1 MEVLIEAL
9 QDLQEIT
16 KRLYGVGRGWCACC
30 DHSLS
35 ECPTHRHARALI
47 LHHSNFLNLA
57 CVAGKLKKTQEEA
70 NIAKMEIQEKKE
82 REKKASSDK
91 KELAS

>member
-1 MEVLIEAL
+1 MGWG
-9 QDLQEIT
+9 
-16 KRLYGVGRGWCACC
+16 GVRVAIIPYPNIPRIDMHVPW
-30 DHSLS
+30 S
-35 ECPTHRHARALI
+35 
-47 LHHSNFLNLA
+47 LHHSNFLPTFTNLA

-70 NIAKMEIQEKKE
+70 NIAKMEIQEKKD

>member
-1 MEVLIEAL
+1 MHVPWSYTTL
-9 QDLQEIT
+9 T
-16 KRLYGVGRGWCACC
+16 
-30 DHSLS
+30 S
-35 ECPTHRHARALI
+35 
-47 LHHSNFLNLA
+47 NLA

-70 NIAKMEIQEKKE
+70 NIAKMEIQEKKD